1 MNVRERVRGGD
12 FQMRARERVFFLV
25 FSPVLEV
32 AWDFYASKLHPN
44 GGVCED
50 GKGLRE
56 FRCASTSVLNAL
68 VRSFGPFCVRVRA
81 YFVGF

>member
-12 FQMRARERVFFLV
+12 FQMRARERVLLF
-25 FSPVLEV
+25 FSPVLED

-44 GGVCED
+44 GVVCED

-56 FRCASTSVLNAL
+56 FRCASTSGLNASM
-68 VRSFGPFCVRVRA
+68 RSFGPFCVRVRA

>member
-12 FQMRARERVFFLV
+12 FQIRARERVF

-32 AWDFYASKLHPN
+32 AWDFYGSKLHPN
-44 GGVCED
+44 GVVCED

-56 FRCASTSVLNAL
+56 FRCASTSVLNASM
-68 VRSFGPFCVRVRA
+68 RSFGPFCVRVRA